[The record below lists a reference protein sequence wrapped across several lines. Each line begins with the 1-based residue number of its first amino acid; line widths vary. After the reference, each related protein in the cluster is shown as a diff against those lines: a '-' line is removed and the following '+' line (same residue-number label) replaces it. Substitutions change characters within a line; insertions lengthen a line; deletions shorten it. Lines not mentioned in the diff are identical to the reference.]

1 MNNENNDINKKEQE
15 INSKEREIEVI
26 LEETLDEIETD
37 QKKSKQIV
45 ASDNR

>member
-26 LEETLDEIETD
+26 LEETLDEIETES
-37 QKKSKQIV
+37 KKV
-45 ASDNR
+45 